1 MTIIVLIALFYGIT
15 ILIRIQ
21 TQKKQRAE
29 IDRVKAAQARADAE
43 MQEQRRSAIAEE
55 LRIVELEQ
63 EQVRQRRE
71 QERLAKEQERQAEVL
86 RRHEEEI
93 AKLRHKLTSA
103 ESDIAHWSEQIG
115 NLYALLDIEQANQA
129 SALPGSKTDIKA
141 QKSII
146 TLTNKIHAAEQ
157 RLSKAEF
164 EKDSAQRKLEV
175 A

>member
-1 MTIIVLIALFYGIT
+1 MIIVLLVGILYGISA
-15 ILIRIQ
+15 IVRYDQ
-21 TQKKQRAE
+21 AKKQNAQ
-29 IDRVKAAQARADAE
+29 IAHIKQVQAAAQEETKRQKAE
-43 MQEQRRSAIAEE
+43 AAAEYQRV
-55 LRIVELEQ
+55 VELET
-63 EQVRQRRE
+63 EQVRQ
-71 QERLAKEQERQAEVL
+71 AKELEK
-86 RRHEEEI
+86 HEAWLKKHDEEI

-146 TLTNKIHAAEQ
+146 TLTNQIHAAEQ

-164 EKDSAQRKLEV
+164 ERDNAQRKLS

>member
-1 MTIIVLIALFYGIT
+1 MTIIALLASLYG
-15 ILIRIQ
+15 LSVVIRIMS
-21 TQKKQRAE
+21 QKKHTAAIKEIKAE
-29 IDRVKAAQARADAE
+29 QE
-43 MQEQRRSAIAEE
+43 EQRRSAIQEE

-63 EQVRQRRE
+63 EQVRQRKE
-71 QERLAKEQERQAEVL
+71 QERLAKEQEKQAEIL
-86 RRHEEEI
+86 RKHEEEI

-103 ESDIAHWSEQIG
+103 ESDITHWSEQIG

-164 EKDSAQRKLEV
+164 ERDSAQRKLEV